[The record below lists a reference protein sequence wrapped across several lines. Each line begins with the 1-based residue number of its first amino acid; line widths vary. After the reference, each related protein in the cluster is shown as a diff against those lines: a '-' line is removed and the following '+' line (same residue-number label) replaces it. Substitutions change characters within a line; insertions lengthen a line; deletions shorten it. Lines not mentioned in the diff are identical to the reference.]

1 MKGFLLDTCGIS
13 EFSKISPDLGLIS
26 WLARVNPTIVFLSAV
41 TIGELQ
47 YGISRA
53 PDGQR
58 RRHLER
64 WLRSDV
70 LPDFEERILPFDGE
84 VAERWG
90 RLRAERRKSG
100 TPIPAIDAMIAA
112 TALQYNL
119 AVVTRNEA
127 DFQGTGIDILNPWSE

>member
-47 YGISRA
+47 YGISLA